1 MTRIIVCGGRDFSDY
16 EHFRH
21 SMRSVL
27 SQYQDVLLVSG
38 HAKGADTLA
47 ERFAKEAGIPIRVF
61 PADWNKYGKAA
72 GPIRNKQMLDF
83 AKEDNPVVV
92 AFWDGKSRGTRNM
105 LMQAGEA
112 GIRAHVFLY
121 ADPHHGERDHG

>member
-16 EHFRH
+16 EYFQR

-38 HAKGADTLA
+38 HAKGADSLA

-61 PADWNKYGKAA
+61 PADWGTYGKAA
-72 GPIRNKQMLDF
+72 GPIRNRQMLDF
-83 AKEDNPVVV
+83 AKEENPVVI
-92 AFWDGKSRGTRNM
+92 AFWDRKSRGTKNM
-105 LMQAGEA
+105 LRQAWEA
-112 GIRAHVFLY
+112 GVNARVFLY
-121 ADPHHGERDHG
+121 SNV